1 MSSVVSVGEKV
12 PTEVKNWHAQEEI
25 ILKHFAEQAACY
37 RYIHFQSFL
46 EYKKYNQRATLPVI
60 ILSTVTGTASFAMES
75 FPEELRPVASQS
87 IGAMNLIAG
96 LIATISTFLKLA
108 ENTQAHKQAAYNF
121 GKFSRKIR
129 LQLSL
134 PLKDREKDGA
144 VMIDECRAEYDRLL
158 EEAPDITR
166 KQLEAFEYT
175 FPGNELYKPEILQ
188 LHPVKRYGGIREF
201 KIMNALK
208 YIVGDSPEKKRLKRE
223 LEQIRKAGEGYTTA
237 YKQTTMLKR
246 NIFKKQTKE
255 IYPVTPVASDDE
267 EDDDLDSVVI
277 ENPTPVE
284 EEFEE
289 EEEEV
294 VEGEEQK

>member
-1 MSSVVSVGEKV
+1 MSVVSVGEKV
-12 PTEVKNWHAQEEI
+12 PLEVKEWHAQEEI
-25 ILKHFAEQAACY
+25 VLKHFAEQAACY

-108 ENTQAHKQAAYNF
+108 ENTQSHKQAAYNF

-134 PLKDREKDGA
+134 PLKDRDKSGA
-144 VMIDECRAEYDRLL
+144 VMIDEIRAEYDRLL
-158 EEAPDITR
+158 EEAPDISR
-166 KQLEAFEYT
+166 KQLEHFEYT
-175 FPGNELYKPEILQ
+175 FPGNDLYKPEILQ

-201 KIMNALK
+201 KILNALK
-208 YIVGDSPEKKRLKRE
+208 YIVGDSPEKKKLKKE

-237 YKQTTMLKR
+237 LKQPTMLKR
-246 NIFKKQTKE
+246 NIFNKQNKE
-255 IYPVTPVASDDE
+255 IYPVTPEQSDDE
-267 EDDDLDSVVI
+267 EVDLESVV
-277 ENPTPVE
+277 VE
-284 EEFEE
+284 EEEE

-294 VEGEEQK
+294 IEGEEQK